1 MKTKNKILFLITL
14 AVPLLSLSCSDDPTA
29 GGPLINYDF
38 IIDNQTETDYQV
50 YLQAVVEGES
60 GFTRI
65 GDVAAFSQFRK
76 ANLVIDISYE
86 CRLVISGGSVDDPA
100 HSKSFM
106 HTTLNDYIWT
116 LK

>member
-1 MKTKNKILFLITL
+1 MII
-14 AVPLLSLSCSDDPTA
+14 SCNETPSA

-38 IIDNQTETDYQV
+38 IIDNQTESGYQV
-50 YLQAVVEGES
+50 YLRAAVEGEP
-60 GFTRI
+60 GFTKI

-76 ANLVIDISYE
+76 TNLVIDISYE
-86 CRLVISGGSVDDPA
+86 CRLVESGGTIEDPA
-100 HSKSFM
+100 HSKSFT